1 MSKKGL
7 LRSFGYAFSGIACA
21 FACGRNMKIHGAAAV
36 LVIAA
41 GIMVQITPL
50 EWAILSLTIFMVLA
64 AETTNTAIE
73 KTVDLVT
80 CEFHPLARQAKNL
93 AAGAVLLSAIN
104 SIIIAIIIFKPYL
117 FR

>member
-7 LRSFGYAFSGIACA
+7 IRSFGYAFAGIACA
-21 FACGRNMKIHGAAAV
+21 FAGGRNMKIHGAAALTV
-36 LVIAA
+36 VAA
-41 GIMVQITPL
+41 GLLVKVTPL

-80 CEFHPLARQAKNL
+80 EEYQPLARQAKNL
-93 AAGAVLLSAIN
+93 AAGAVLLTAVN

-117 FR
+117 MK

>member
-1 MSKKGL
+1 MSRKRL
-7 LRSFGYAFSGIACA
+7 IRSFGYAFSGIACS
-21 FACGRNMKIHGAAAV
+21 FACGRNMKIHGTAA
-36 LVIAA
+36 LIVIAT
-41 GIMVQITPL
+41 GMLVQVTPL

-73 KTVDLVT
+73 KAVDLVT
-80 CEFHPLARQAKNL
+80 SEFHPLARQAKNL
-93 AAGAVLLSAIN
+93 AAGAVLLTAVN

>member
-1 MSKKGL
+1 MGRKGL
-7 LRSFGYAFSGIACA
+7 ISSFKYAFSGIACA
-21 FACGRNMKIHGAAAV
+21 FVSGRNIKIHGLAA
-36 LVIAA
+36 LVVVVA
-41 GIMVQITPL
+41 GLWVQVKPL

-80 CEFHPLARQAKNL
+80 AEYHPLARQAKNL
-93 AAGAVLLSAIN
+93 AAGAVLLTAIN
-104 SIIIAIIIFKPYL
+104 SIIIAVIIFKPYL